1 MKNKGHLLLEVSIG
15 FAVVAILLLAAL
27 SCVNTASKI
36 KREASVEMKKA
47 EVFYILAKEFDK
59 NILYSDMVN
68 FSEDKRYEI
77 KDVLELN
84 TLENF
89 IDTEEL
95 EDMYFEVDNV
105 TEESLDLFIGNSRS
119 KNSNDKLVFR
129 KYKCIG

>member
-1 MKNKGHLLLEVSIG
+1 
-15 FAVVAILLLAAL
+15 
-27 SCVNTASKI
+27 
-36 KREASVEMKKA
+36 MKKA

-68 FSEDKRYEI
+68 FNEDKRYEI
-77 KDVLELN
+77 KDILELN

-89 IDTEEL
+89 IDIEEL

-105 TEESLDLFIGNSRS
+105 TEESLDVFIGNSRS